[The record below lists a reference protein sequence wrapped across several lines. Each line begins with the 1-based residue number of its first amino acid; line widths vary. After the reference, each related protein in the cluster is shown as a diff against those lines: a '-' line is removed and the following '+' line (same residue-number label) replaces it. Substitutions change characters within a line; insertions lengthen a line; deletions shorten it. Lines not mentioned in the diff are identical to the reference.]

1 MSLFSLCLVSVTS
14 KKSSKKKSKTPIMI
28 SKALAQIK
36 TISNVVFQ
44 ERTFMRKMS
53 VWYQQS
59 MNTFQQHV
67 EILTTCFHSRRSRS
81 CYDRCAL
88 ISVHLS
94 RGSKQNASIVSS
106 FILPMFWLLWTNH
119 EAWCKSSQSWVVL
132 LLMSIRTIS
141 INTLFLREHMCK
153 KI

>member
-1 MSLFSLCLVSVTS
+1 
-14 KKSSKKKSKTPIMI
+14 
-28 SKALAQIK
+28 
-36 TISNVVFQ
+36 
-44 ERTFMRKMS
+44 MRKMS

-106 FILPMFWLLWTNH
+106 FILPMLWLLWTNH

-153 KI
+153 KFKKYVKQALSRTSHSGGIKQLRSQYYFIKYG

>member
-1 MSLFSLCLVSVTS
+1 
-14 KKSSKKKSKTPIMI
+14 
-28 SKALAQIK
+28 
-36 TISNVVFQ
+36 
-44 ERTFMRKMS
+44 MS

-106 FILPMFWLLWTNH
+106 FILPMFWLLWINH

-141 INTLFLREHMCK
+141 INTLFLREHMCNEFQK
-153 KI
+153 YVKQALLAHPVQSKDFIYRPISQDKFFFFDKQWQICKAK